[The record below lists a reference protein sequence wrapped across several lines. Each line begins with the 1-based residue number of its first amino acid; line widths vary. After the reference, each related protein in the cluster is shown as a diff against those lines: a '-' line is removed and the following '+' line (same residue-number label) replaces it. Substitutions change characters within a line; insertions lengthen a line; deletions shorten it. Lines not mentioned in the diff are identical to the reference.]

1 MITPSVSPEPEHA
14 FTNRIVKVFLE
25 SNLSVILI
33 LLAVIVGLAALG
45 VTPREEDPQIVVP
58 LADVYVNFPG
68 HSAAEVEKLVSTRL
82 EKMLYQ
88 IDGVEYVYS
97 MSREDQ
103 AIITVRF
110 YVGED
115 RERSLVK
122 LYKKI
127 DENVD
132 LAPPGVT
139 GWVVKPVEIDD
150 VPVVTLTLAGR
161 GEELGIRDWGLEEN
175 SRASRQTSDTLD
187 HQIPGSSNHLI
198 PNPQSLI
205 PSSSPDDMTLRR
217 VAEEVAQRLAGVPN
231 VSRAYVVGGR
241 PRVVQVMMDP
251 DAMAGYHVSPLEI
264 RRAIQATNI
273 RQTAGQIR
281 NDDRLIRIEAG
292 QPFTDPRQLSDL
304 VVGVFNG
311 RPVFLKD
318 VATIEDGPDEVSS
331 YVRHGWGPARG
342 FTKEE
347 FFPSTVIGH
356 EGARDEGRGVRGEGR
371 GASDG
376 NKFADSTTELQ
387 NQDSSATD
395 HSPLATRHSPP
406 VTGHSPLT
414 PNPSEAVTIAVAK
427 KKGTNAVWVAN
438 AVLHEAEK
446 LQETIV
452 PDDMQMIVTRNYGL
466 TANEK
471 VNELVEALAVAVL
484 IVVALL
490 TLGLG
495 WREALIVA
503 VAVPVVFGLTLAV
516 NLMLGFTINRVT
528 LFALILSLG
537 LLVDDP
543 IVDVEN
549 IVRHFALRKRATRRI
564 VLEAV
569 AEIRPPLITATL
581 AVIVSFL
588 PMFFI
593 TGMMGPYM
601 RPMALNVP
609 VTMLMSMLVAFTITP
624 WLAYHVLR
632 RKYSK
637 QSGQSGQRP
646 VASGQSGTDAI
657 ADHQSPIPDP
667 QSPPTERD
675 PHDLDA
681 IKQSLLYKF
690 FYPLM
695 APLLHS
701 RLLAWG
707 FLLFIA
713 LLTVGAMGLAAVR
726 SVPLKMLPF
735 DNKNEL
741 LLVLD
746 FDRGTT
752 LERSDAAVRDFEAYL
767 ATVPEVSDYTSYV
780 GLASPMDFNGL
791 VRHYYLRQGDDVAE
805 MRINLAGK
813 KNRRLQSHAVGLRM
827 RRDLQDIAD
836 RHHARMKLVETPPG
850 PPVIAS
856 VVAEVYGRPDDSYDD
871 ILRASDAVRNRLAEE
886 PGVVDVDSVREAAQ
900 EKLTFVPD
908 SEKAAIN
915 DVSSEQIAATLRSV
929 MGDDAVSVVRSP
941 TERNSLKIVLRVPV
955 ARRSSPH
962 DLARIE
968 VKGNS
973 GKLVP
978 LAELGKWKTARVDQ
992 MIYHKNLERV
1002 AYVFAETA
1010 GRPPADVVVDV
1021 MADRVKKEQSTS
1033 AKEEGSQ
1040 ATSHRKQGLGTS
1052 DTITRSPD
1060 HQIAK
1065 SSRPVGSRTFFHNG
1079 SGLPWSLPSGASV
1092 DFAGEGEWKITLD
1105 VFRDLGLAFGAA
1117 MVGIYVLLVAQMRSF
1132 AIPIVVMLAIPLTVL
1147 GVMPGFW
1154 LLNVLS
1160 AHHVGGYLDPVY
1172 FTATG
1177 MIGMIALSGIVTRDS
1192 IILVDFIHLSLARG
1206 RSLFDA
1212 IMESRVVRLRPILLT
1227 AAAAMLGAAPIIVD
1241 PIFSGLAWSLIFGL
1255 FASTLFTLF
1264 VIPVAYWLLYANK
1277 PGHGLPQSTLDE
1289 V

>member
-1 MITPSVSPEPEHA
+1 MSEQHGSPLGPEHG
-14 FTNRIVKVFLE
+14 FTNRIVKIFLE
-25 SNLSVILI
+25 SNLSLILI
-33 LLAVIVGLAALG
+33 LLATAVGLTALG
-45 VTPREEDPQIVVP
+45 LTPREEDPQIIVP
-58 LADVYVNFPG
+58 LADVYVSFPG
-68 HSAAEVEKLVSTRL
+68 HSAAEVEQLVTTPL

-97 MSREDQ
+97 MSRENQ
-103 AIITVRF
+103 AIITVRY

-122 LYKKI
+122 LYKKL

-132 LAPPGVT
+132 LVPPGVS

-150 VPVVTLTLAGR
+150 VPVVTLTL
-161 GEELGIRDWGLEEN
+161 
-175 SRASRQTSDTLD
+175 TSPTADDTA
-187 HQIPGSSNHLI
+187 
-198 PNPQSLI
+198 
-205 PSSSPDDMTLRR
+205 LRR
-217 VAEEVAQRLAGVPN
+217 VAEEVTQRLAGVKD

-241 PRVVQVMMDP
+241 PRVVQVLLDP
-251 DAMAGYHVSPLEI
+251 DRMAAHQVSPLEVQ
-264 RRAIQATNI
+264 RAIQVANVQ
-273 RQTAGQIR
+273 QTAGDFRSRDQVLR
-281 NDDRLIRIEAG
+281 VEAG
-292 QPFTDPRQLSDL
+292 QAFADARQLRDL
-304 VVGVFNG
+304 VVGVFG
-311 RPVFLKD
+311 GSPVFLKD
-318 VATIEDGPDEVSS
+318 VATVEDGPEEVAN

-347 FFPSTVIGH
+347 TFPGTVL
-356 EGARDEGRGVRGEGR
+356 GESSGSEAAK
-371 GASDG
+371 G
-376 NKFADSTTELQ
+376 Q
-387 NQDSSATD
+387 SSAQ
-395 HSPLATRHSPP
+395 A
-406 VTGHSPLT
+406 
-414 PNPSEAVTIAVAK
+414 AVTIAIAK
-427 KKGTNAVWVAN
+427 KKGSNAVWVAN
-438 AVLHEAEK
+438 AVLHEAES
-446 LQETIV
+446 LRATIV
-452 PDDMQMIVTRNYGL
+452 PADMELVLTRNYGL

-471 VNELVEALAVAVL
+471 VNELVEGLAVAVL

-549 IVRHFALRKRATRRI
+549 IVRHFAMRKKATRRI

-609 VTMLMSMLVAFTITP
+609 VTMLMSMVVAFTITP
-624 WLAYHVLR
+624 WMAYHILR
-632 RKYSK
+632 RKYAAGGGGDHAEHEQDLETLK
-637 QSGQSGQRP
+637 QSR
-646 VASGQSGTDAI
+646 
-657 ADHQSPIPDP
+657 
-667 QSPPTERD
+667 
-675 PHDLDA
+675 
-681 IKQSLLYKF
+681 LYKV

-701 RLLAWG
+701 RVVAWA
-707 FLLFIA
+707 FLLGMVV
-713 LLTVGAMGLAAVR
+713 LTVGAMGLAAVR

-746 FDRGTT
+746 FDEGAT
-752 LERSDAAVRDFEAYL
+752 LERSDAAVREFESYL
-767 ATVPEVSDYTSYV
+767 AGVPEVTDYTSYV

-791 VRHYYLRQGDDVAE
+791 VRHYYLRRGDHVAE

-813 KNRRLQSHAVGLRM
+813 KNRELQSHAIGLRM
-827 RRDLQDIAD
+827 RNELQAIAD
-836 RHHARMKLVETPPG
+836 QHHARMKLVETPPG

-856 VVAEVYGRPDDSYDD
+856 VVAEVYGQPDHRYEDLLLAADTV
-871 ILRASDAVRNRLAEE
+871 RARLALE
-886 PGVVDVDSVREAAQ
+886 PGVVDVDDVREAAQ
-900 EKLTFVPD
+900 PKLAFVTD
-908 SEKAAIN
+908 KEKAALNGIAT
-915 DVSSEQIAATLRSV
+915 EQIAGTLRALLEGATV
-929 MGDDAVSVVRSP
+929 GLVRSE
-941 TERNSLKIVLRVPV
+941 TERNPLPIKLRIPV
-955 ARRSSPH
+955 NRRTSAA
-962 DLARIE
+962 DLARVQI
-968 VKGNS
+968 KG
-973 GKLVP
+973 GQGQLVS
-978 LAELGKWKTARVDQ
+978 LAELGRWEKARVDQ
-992 MIYHKNLERV
+992 MIYHKNLQRV

-1010 GRPPADVVVDV
+1010 GRPPADVVVDIL
-1021 MADRVKKEQSTS
+1021 ADRGRVIPPDADPGVKHGPGNGWIS
-1033 AKEEGSQ
+1033 A
-1040 ATSHRKQGLGTS
+1040 GT
-1052 DTITRSPD
+1052 P
-1060 HQIAK
+1060 
-1065 SSRPVGSRTFFHNG
+1065 RPLEKRTFLSNG
-1079 SGLPWSLPSGASV
+1079 SHMSWNVPPGFRV

-1105 VFRDLGLAFGAA
+1105 VFRDLGLAFAAA
-1117 MVGIYVLLVAQMRSF
+1117 MVAIYVLLVAQMGSF
-1132 AIPIVVMLAIPLTVL
+1132 LIPVVVMLAIPLTIL

-1154 LLNVLS
+1154 LLNALN
-1160 AHHVGGYLDPVY
+1160 AQDVGGFLDPVY

-1177 MIGMIALSGIVTRDS
+1177 MIGMIALAGIVTRDS

-1227 AAAAMLGAAPIIVD
+1227 AAAAMLGAVPIIID

-1264 VIPVAYWLLYANK
+1264 VIPVVYWLLYANQ
-1277 PGHGLPQSTLDE
+1277 PGHGLPQSTMDQE
-1289 V
+1289 DAAAVCRHETEKPT